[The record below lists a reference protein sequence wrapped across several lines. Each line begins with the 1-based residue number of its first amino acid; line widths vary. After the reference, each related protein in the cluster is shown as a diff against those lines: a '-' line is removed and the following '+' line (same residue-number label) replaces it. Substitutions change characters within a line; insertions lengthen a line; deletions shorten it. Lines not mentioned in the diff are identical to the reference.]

1 MDLAMEFVMEFAAM
15 GCRTLLV
22 VVFAVAVVGKLRS
35 AEAFEAFVRSVQGLA
50 SLPSRRSRAV
60 ARVVAG
66 AEVAGV
72 VLLVPPTR
80 VAIIGFA
87 LVGCMLGAFTLAMAA
102 SLRRGMRVPCRCF
115 GASTR
120 STGPL
125 QLVRN
130 GFLMAVAAGGAVG
143 TFHGLPQTPGGLAVA
158 CGTGLVLGVVVT
170 NLDDISELL
179 CDAYPVAARKGQR

>member
-1 MDLAMEFVMEFAAM
+1 MEFAAM
-15 GCRTLLV
+15 CCRILLV
-22 VVFAVAVVGKLRS
+22 VVFAVAVVSKLRS
-35 AEAFEAFVRSVQGLA
+35 ADAFGAFVRSVQGLA
-50 SLPSRRSRAV
+50 ALSPHRSRAV

-72 VLLVPPTR
+72 VLLVLPSR
-80 VAIIGFA
+80 MAMVGFA
-87 LVGCMLGAFTLAMAA
+87 LVGCLLGAFALAMAA
-102 SLRRGMRVPCRCF
+102 SLRRGVRVPCRCF

-143 TFHGLPQTPGGLAVA
+143 TVHGLPKSPGGLAVA
-158 CGTGLVLGVVVT
+158 CATGLVLGVVVT

-179 CDAYPVAARKGQR
+179 RDAFPVAARKGHR